1 MNLELSENEKEV
13 LLLVLDSFLSELR
26 GEIASGGKHNI
37 KAKLKNEEV
46 LIKNILDKVNVL
58 K

>member
-1 MNLELSENEKEV
+1 MNLELTENEKEV
-13 LLLVLDSFLSELR
+13 LVLVLDSFMSELR
-26 GEIASGGKHNI
+26 GEIASGGHHNI

-46 LIKNILDKVNVL
+46 LLKAIVEKVNAL

>member
-1 MNLELSENEKEV
+1 MNLELNENEKEV

-26 GEIASGGKHNI
+26 GEIASGVTHNI
-37 KAKLKNEEV
+37 KGKLKNEEA
-46 LIKNILDKVNVL
+46 LLKSMLDKVTAL

>member
-1 MNLELSENEKEV
+1 MNLELTGNEKEV

-46 LIKNILDKVNVL
+46 LIKSILEKVTAL

>member
-1 MNLELSENEKEV
+1 MNLELTENEKEV
-13 LLLVLDSFLSELR
+13 LVLVLDSFMSELR

-46 LIKNILDKVNVL
+46 LLKAIVEKVNAL